1 MILLTPLILAPKTEP
16 MTRAET
22 ETPAAPVSFVAKQH
36 PRQKRDPRTQWIS
49 GQERPTRQQQ
59 HPRQEWHPTPAAPM
73 KRVANETPGVP
84 VTLDV
89 RTTPMVRTKPR
100 TRGACETL
108 GKPGKE

>member
-1 MILLTPLILAPKTEP
+1 MTLAP
-16 MTRAET
+16 RAESRTRVVT
-22 ETPAAPVSFVAKQH
+22 EKPAAPVTFTAKWH
-36 PRQKRDPRTQWIS
+36 PRQKRDPRTQQPQKIA
-49 GQERPTRQQQ
+49 GTK
-59 HPRQEWHPTPAAPM
+59 TPAAPM
-73 KRVANETPGVP
+73 TRAANETPGVP